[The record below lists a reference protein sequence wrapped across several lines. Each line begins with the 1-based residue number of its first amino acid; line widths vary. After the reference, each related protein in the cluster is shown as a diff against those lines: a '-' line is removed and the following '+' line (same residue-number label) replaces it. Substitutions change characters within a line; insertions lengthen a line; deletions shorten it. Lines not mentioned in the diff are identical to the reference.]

1 MIQTDKV
8 VQTDKIDKTDPL
20 HPDKKPIEHRPSWVH
35 DATKYKFEY
44 IHWDEAAV
52 ARFEG
57 RTFTKTSHSSVEQ
70 ARGPDVDP
78 HPQQVIVPK
87 GTSPPQSS
95 SQVSTSS
102 T

>member
-1 MIQTDKV
+1 M

-52 ARFEG
+52 ARFEQLS
-57 RTFTKTSHSSVEQ
+57 R
-70 ARGPDVDP
+70 RVDRMLTHIP
-78 HPQQVIVPK
+78 NK
-87 GTSPPQSS
+87 
-95 SQVSTSS
+95 
-102 T
+102 